1 MNEAFKQRLNQIIP
15 RLLSKDFLEG
25 SGLGA
30 EIGFYIFDY
39 EPEDE
44 LIVNDH
50 IEFVKNDIAKRKPE
64 LILEHINLFKFLVD
78 YLKQNKLL
86 TPAIDMQKKKGD
98 SALLNALKGPLNHE
112 KLAGVF
118 VKTVTA
124 KNPHV
129 ILVSGVGSAYPLL
142 RSHALLN
149 NLHHLLEK
157 TPLVLFYPGVYD
169 GQGLKLFSRL
179 PETNYYRAFKLV
191 P

>member
-1 MNEAFKQRLNQIIP
+1 VNEAFKQRLNKIIP
-15 RLLSKDFLEG
+15 KLLSKDFLES

-39 EPEDE
+39 PPELE
-44 LIVNDH
+44 LEVNNY
-50 IEFVKNDIAKRKPE
+50 IEVVKNNIARRKPE
-64 LILEHINLFKFLVD
+64 LVLEHINLFKFLVD
-78 YLKQNKLL
+78 HLKQNKLL
-86 TPAIDMQKKKGD
+86 DLAIDMQKKKGD
-98 SALLNALKGPLNHE
+98 SALLNALKGPLNYE
-112 KLAGVF
+112 KLAEIF
-118 VKTVTA
+118 VKTAMA

-142 RSHALLN
+142 RSHSLLN

-169 GQGLKLFSRL
+169 GQGLKLFSCL